1 MTSREIL
8 IRSPGCLRRPQLFHP
23 AGRLFDGKNQ
33 RPAPQRGRALCLR
46 GKRGFAKGYDTAG
59 SFTRGAYRC
68 LDTRRTYRWLQ
79 RLSRCI
85 VPAVPVWG
93 CRYGSTGAVRDFC
106 SEPRSCGSACP
117 AICVDPGKTVSVSIV
132 AAPCAGD
139 GTGGCVGSAVID
151 IACIQDIRFAVCHAE
166 FIDRIILSIPKTAA
180 AAVRHNG
187 PCDVA
192 VRAAG
197 DIGVNCKGCTACCHI
212 SAGKA
217 DAKRILGPHR
227 RLLHAVGVGSAVIDI
242 GSCYRAGD
250 GAVDICASIC
260 CEPVSIGWAKSAA
273 AAASFPA

>member
-217 DAKRILGPHR
+217 DAKRILGPHCNVTRSVSKMTEIER
-227 RLLHAVGVGSAVIDI
+227 RGGKRWDKPKKA
-242 GSCYRAGD
+242 
-250 GAVDICASIC
+250 
-260 CEPVSIGWAKSAA
+260 EKSRDCGGGK
-273 AAASFPA
+273 F